1 MIFLEYLFFLILV
14 VIAFYAIGEIVFRLC
29 RIKLPK
35 ADFLGVFFRLLLGSI
50 TVVLLGSIFF
60 SKGKTVFILLI
71 PFLLLAYFYA
81 KKEANVS
88 HLANVAN
95 EQSAKDDFIFFV
107 KLLLPLSVIFA
118 INFAEIYAG
127 EQLWHTPHSDYVA
140 YAKLSF
146 YLINYGVEN
155 PTINPIFV
163 KTQLAPYHYFE
174 IWLNGV
180 LAFLLSTNHLITL
193 KIITYSFL
201 FFSTFLGLCSLI
213 KILGIKNDWLVMFYA
228 FLSTIFTG
236 IYLDFYKNYPFLSVM
251 DVFTQNI
258 WSYNKLSVTY
268 TFLIAITLCFW
279 KEKNSWGYLL
289 LIILPICYVTTL
301 PVVVMT
307 TGFMALVNFFQK
319 NRKDFLFL
327 LGLLLLLL
335 TTFFAFYTFWGE
347 IPNVSNKNFNF
358 VDIKEIQTKFN
369 IIAGTTIQTLIL
381 YLPCVFS
388 IILFRNLSLT
398 FIKTYFYDLLFL
410 VLPFSALLGW
420 AILSRSTDSVQVYSN
435 LSIPFFNLFFMLLAI
450 YLVKHSSNKKSK
462 ILLLLL
468 LLPNL
473 FFNFRVF
480 FYNNEI
486 TETETLKEL
495 TSKIKNKNHISVSL
509 KKSEDYST
517 VFAKNPYLAFL
528 GQYLVPFYSDAY
540 SVDISVHQMKID
552 STSRYVQSEIRMLQN
567 APFYQYVERQKSVGK
582 FVNIK
587 QSQLDFIKEYK
598 IDYLIANKN
607 TSIPKHIQ
615 HLVEEE
621 MYFREDIFLFFKK
634 SY

>member
-1 MIFLEYLFFLILV
+1 
-14 VIAFYAIGEIVFRLC
+14 
-29 RIKLPK
+29 
-35 ADFLGVFFRLLLGSI
+35 
-50 TVVLLGSIFF
+50 
-60 SKGKTVFILLI
+60 
-71 PFLLLAYFYA
+71 
-81 KKEANVS
+81 
-88 HLANVAN
+88 
-95 EQSAKDDFIFFV
+95 
-107 KLLLPLSVIFA
+107 
-118 INFAEIYAG
+118 
-127 EQLWHTPHSDYVA
+127 
-140 YAKLSF
+140 
-146 YLINYGVEN
+146 
-155 PTINPIFV
+155 
-163 KTQLAPYHYFE
+163 
-174 IWLNGV
+174 
-180 LAFLLSTNHLITL
+180 
-193 KIITYSFL
+193 
-201 FFSTFLGLCSLI
+201 
-213 KILGIKNDWLVMFYA
+213 
-228 FLSTIFTG
+228 
-236 IYLDFYKNYPFLSVM
+236 
-251 DVFTQNI
+251 
-258 WSYNKLSVTY
+258 
-268 TFLIAITLCFW
+268 
-279 KEKNSWGYLL
+279 
-289 LIILPICYVTTL
+289 
-301 PVVVMT
+301 
-307 TGFMALVNFFQK
+307 
-319 NRKDFLFL
+319 
-327 LGLLLLLL
+327 
-335 TTFFAFYTFWGE
+335 
-347 IPNVSNKNFNF
+347 
-358 VDIKEIQTKFN
+358 
-369 IIAGTTIQTLIL
+369 
-381 YLPCVFS
+381 
-388 IILFRNLSLT
+388 
-398 FIKTYFYDLLFL
+398 LFL

-450 YLVKHSSNKKSK
+450 YSVKHSSNKKSK